1 MQEPMCL
8 ITNEEDGGLRVEQEA
23 LAILQ
28 QIKQPVVVVSI
39 VGLYRTGKS
48 YLMNRLAGKQSG
60 FALGSTVESKTKG
73 IWMWCVPH
81 PSKQGHTL
89 VLLDTEGLG
98 DVNKGDPKH
107 DTKIF
112 ALAILLSSTLVYNS
126 RGTIDNRTVEE
137 LQYVTELTRFIKV
150 RSSDEEGDDS
160 EFVKFFPNFV
170 WTVRDFTLEL
180 KIGGQDVTGDEY
192 LEYGLQLKKGCSG
205 NVVAY
210 NLPREC
216 IRKYFPSRRCYPFP
230 FPTNPEN
237 MSRLES
243 LNQDELSAAFLEV
256 AKQFCTFVF
265 EHSQEKLMKG
275 GYIVSGKVLG
285 DLAKTYVDTI
295 SSGGMPCLE
304 NAVVAISEK
313 ENEAAKEDGLRLY
326 RSGMDQLKQTFP
338 VELQVVTSKHREL
351 NSMAIREFMKRC
363 FKDDEGVFMESLEKE
378 IDEHFKQYLQNN
390 EEASKNK
397 CQDILD
403 HLSADMADKLQKGS
417 YATSGGYKLYRQD
430 MDHIVEEYNSQ
441 TNESV
446 KAKEVLE
453 KFVTKKSEESEHI
466 RQADSKLR
474 EKEKR
479 ICAEKEKAFLLEQKM
494 EAEQEEKHLLEAKM
508 KADQDT
514 YEERMKQMEGKHEE
528 EKRRNEQEFERALES
543 KMSEQKIM
551 LEKGFEEQAK
561 KLLEEID
568 QYKKGCE
575 EIQAK
580 YDTEVKLVREN
591 LKVEKQELEQR
602 HEQELARLKQQHDET
617 RNQHSETINIL
628 AHGLKS
634 KDSKCFK
641 CVIL

>member
-1 MQEPMCL
+1 MAPRPVSMQEPMCF
-8 ITNEEDGGLRVEQEA
+8 ISNEKNGGLRVEREA
-23 LAILQ
+23 LKILQ

-98 DVNKGDPKH
+98 DVNKGDRNH

-126 RGTIDNRTVEE
+126 RGTIYNKAIEE
-137 LQYVTELTRFIKV
+137 LQYVTEISRFIKV

-160 EFVKFFPNFV
+160 DFVKFFPNFV

-192 LEYGLQLKKGCSG
+192 LEYGLQLKKGCSE
-205 NVVAY
+205 NEVDY
-210 NLPREC
+210 NRPREC
-216 IRKYFPSRRCYPFP
+216 IRKYFPSRRCYTFP
-230 FPTNPEN
+230 FPTNPDN

-243 LNQDELSAAFLEV
+243 LNPDELSAAFLEV
-256 AKQFCTFVF
+256 VEEFCSFVF
-265 EHSQEKLMKG
+265 EHSQEKLLKG
-275 GYIVSGKVLG
+275 GHTVSGKVLG

-313 ENEAAKEDGLRLY
+313 ENKAAVEDGVCLY
-326 RSGMDQLKQTFP
+326 RSGMDRLKQTFP

-351 NSMAIREFMKRC
+351 NSMAIQEFMKRC
-363 FKDDEGVFMESLEKE
+363 FKDDEGDFMNSLERG
-378 IDEHFKQYLQNN
+378 IDLHFEQHLKIN
-390 EEASKNK
+390 EEASKKK
-397 CQDILD
+397 CRDLLNR
-403 HLSADMADKLQKGS
+403 LSADMADKLQKGG
-417 YATSGGYKLYRQD
+417 YAKPGGYKLYRQD

-441 TNESV
+441 TKESV

-466 RQADSKLR
+466 RQADSKLS
-474 EKEKR
+474 EKEKHISEER
-479 ICAEKEKAFLLEQKM
+479 EKAFLLEQKM
-494 EAEQEEKHLLEAKM
+494 EAEKEEKHLLEAKM
-508 KADQDT
+508 KADQDS
-514 YEERMKQMEGKHEE
+514 YEEKIKWVEGKHEE
-528 EKRRNEQEFERALES
+528 EKRRYEQEFERALES

-551 LEKGFEEQAK
+551 LEKGFEEEAK
-561 KLLEEID
+561 KLQKEIE
-568 QYKKGCE
+568 QSKKE
-575 EIQAK
+575 HDVTRAK
-580 YDTEVKLVREN
+580 YDTELKLLREN
-591 LKVEKQELEQR
+591 WKEEKQELER
-602 HEQELARLKQQHDET
+602 RNEEERARQNRSRFD
-617 RNQHSETINIL
+617 
-628 AHGLKS
+628 
-634 KDSKCFK
+634 F
-641 CVIL
+641 